1 MNEIKAGVLLSLK
14 DQFSQGIKNAGS
26 GVEAF
31 QSRAASAIKK
41 VDQAF
46 SGLKTAAGAIGV
58 SFSVGS
64 AAREIIN
71 LDAKMTAFGTTMNM
85 SAERV
90 NKLKQSLFDT
100 AVASNVKIGTD
111 ELMAAMDSIAE
122 RTGDAEFIEANMR
135 NLGIAIR
142 ATGAAGSD
150 IGGLY
155 SEIQKMGLSAEEAA
169 TAVSTL
175 AVQGNNGAFVMKDLA
190 SLGPRTIAAY
200 TATGRSGTKAL
211 VEMGAALQVIRRGTG
226 SSEQAA
232 TAFEAVMRNLTSPDK
247 QQKLKLLGVE
257 VRDGL
262 TKEFRPITEIMT
274 EIVEKSGGS
283 LETLGTIFDSEAVRA
298 FNSAIGEYQK
308 TGVVSSFKEFNDM
321 LDDGSYLEN
330 AAARNA
336 NTLAANLKNVQTALV
351 KFVNSEPIGVLEKL
365 NKLFNYLSENP
376 ERFNK
381 VFGAIAVGLTSIV
394 AVKGAARII
403 DLISGIKNLKS
414 GGGNIN
420 IGSNI
425 GGNGMPVYVTNW
437 GGKAGASPFP
447 SSGSVGKQQPVGKTP
462 TGQAAGTPL
471 NAGSQGNTFQ
481 KMGGAASQAV
491 RGISKK
497 QFAGAGALAAV
508 GEAMIAIPRAKDEI
522 DAINADET
530 MSKKE
535 KATAKGGAVG
545 DAAGSVAGAAIGGIG
560 GMAAGAAA
568 GAAIGSIVP
577 GLGTAAGLIVG
588 GLVGLI
594 GTKLGGMAG
603 RKLGEKIGSAV
614 AGDDKEKHSQ
624 KSLYYE
630 ENSMP
635 PFIEHQKTDFTYSL
649 HPSVISE
656 NQLPPEITNT
666 YMTGEP
672 KWNGMN
678 MNAELSGTA
687 DVNLHLTLDDNRT
700 MFTAETSQNTA
711 RNIRVNTGSAV
722 DARSNY

>member
-247 QQKLKLLGVE
+247 QQKLRLLGVE

-336 NTLAANLKNVQTALV
+336 NTLAANLKNVQTAFV

-447 SSGSVGKQQPVGKTP
+447 SSGAASQSSDFSVSTKKTP

-568 GAAIGSIVP
+568 GAAVGSIVP

-614 AGDDKEKHSQ
+614 AGDD
-624 KSLYYE
+624 E
-630 ENSMP
+630 E
-635 PFIEHQKTDFTYSL
+635 HL
-649 HPSVISE
+649 SE
-656 NQLPPEITNT
+656 TLEDQLPADTIPAETLPPEITNQ
-666 YMTGEP
+666 YMSGEP

>member
-1 MNEIKAGVLLSLK
+1 MNEIKAGVMLSLK
-14 DQFSQGIKNAGS
+14 DKFSQGIKSAGS

-31 QSRAASAIKK
+31 ASKAASAIQG
-41 VDQAF
+41 VDKAF
-46 SGLKTAAGAIGV
+46 SGLGTAMGAIGV
-58 SFSVGS
+58 SLSVGS

-90 NKLKQSLFDT
+90 NQLKQSLFDT
-100 AVASNVKIGTD
+100 AVASDVKIGTD
-111 ELMAAMDSIAE
+111 ELMAAMDAIAE
-122 RTGDAEFIEANMR
+122 RTGDAEFIEANIR

-142 ATGAAGSD
+142 ATGAAGAD

-175 AVQGNNGAFVMKDLA
+175 AVQGNNGAFVMRDLA

-247 QQKLKLLGVE
+247 QQKLRALGVS
-257 VRDGL
+257 VRDDL
-262 TKEFRPITEIMT
+262 TKEFRPITELMT

-283 LETLGTIFDSEAVRA
+283 LETLGMIFDSEAVRA

-321 LDDGSYLEN
+321 LDDGSYLEK
-330 AAARNA
+330 AAANNA
-336 NTLAANLKNVQTALV
+336 NTLATNLKNVSTSFV

-365 NKLFNYLSENP
+365 NKLLNYLSEDP
-376 ERFNK
+376 ERFSK
-381 VFGAIAVGLTSIV
+381 VFTGIASGLTAIV

-403 DLISGIKNLKS
+403 DLVSGIKKLKS
-414 GGGNIN
+414 GGNIN
-420 IGSNI
+420 IGSNV
-425 GGNGMPVYVTNW
+425 GGAGMPVYVTNW

-447 SSGSVGKQQPVGKTP
+447 SSGSANQNMGRTP
-462 TGQAAGTPL
+462 TGQPAGTPL

-481 KMGGAASQAV
+481 KMGGAANQAV

-614 AGDDKEKHSQ
+614 AGDD
-624 KSLYYE
+624 E
-630 ENSMP
+630 EQLSSAL
-635 PFIEHQKTDFTYSL
+635 E
-649 HPSVISE
+649 E
-656 NQLPPEITNT
+656 QLPSNMIPSDTLPSEITQQ
-666 YMTGEP
+666 YAVDAQQWQGV
-672 KWNGMN
+672 
-678 MNAELSGTA
+678 NAELTGSA
-687 DVNLHLTLDDNRT
+687 DLNLHVTLDDKRT
-700 MFTAETSQNTA
+700 VLSAETSRNTF
-711 RNIRVNTGSAV
+711 RNINVNTGSAV
-722 DARSNY
+722 EARKGL

>member
-336 NTLAANLKNVQTALV
+336 NTLAANLKNVQTAFV

-414 GGGNIN
+414 GGGNMT

-447 SSGSVGKQQPVGKTP
+447 SSGSVGKQQPVSKTP

-614 AGDDKEKHSQ
+614 AGDDEEKHSQ